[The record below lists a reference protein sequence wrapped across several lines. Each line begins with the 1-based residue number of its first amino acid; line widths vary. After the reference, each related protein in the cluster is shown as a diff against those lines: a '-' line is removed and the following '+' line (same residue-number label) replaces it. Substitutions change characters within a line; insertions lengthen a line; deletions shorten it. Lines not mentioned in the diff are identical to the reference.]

1 MPDITVDAHVDSFMA
16 NAMSASNKTT
26 LKSRL
31 EAEDAGIAR
40 STTFVNGQNFT
51 GETLQIYGDI
61 PYGWQS
67 FNGGAVGLVIG
78 TSCVNIGDYAFEFS
92 NISGTVVIPKSVL
105 NIGEGSFGSCISL
118 TEVVLQEPLE
128 TIGNYCFAGS
138 GLTGT
143 LVIPPSVTSIG
154 VGAFFYCTALTAVD
168 CYVTRDIMN
177 VPFALDGTGVT
188 TIAARASDSTWT
200 AGADT
205 IGGKAVTVVKNL

>member
-40 STTFVNGQNFT
+40 STTFVNGQNYT
-51 GETLQIYGDI
+51 GETLQVYGDI
-61 PYGWQS
+61 PNSWQS

-78 TSCVNIGDYAFEFS
+78 TSCVNIGDQAFEYS
-92 NISGTVVIPKSVL
+92 NIGTTVVIPKSVL
-105 NIGEGSFGSCISL
+105 NIGDSSFNSMGSL
-118 TEVVLQEPLE
+118 NEVVLQEPLE
-128 TIGNYCFAGS
+128 TIGDYCFAGS
-138 GLTGT
+138 SLTGT
-143 LVIPPSVTSIG
+143 VVIPPSVTSIG
-154 VGAFFYCTALTAVD
+154 QGAFYYCSSLTAVE

-177 VPFALDGTGVT
+177 ATFALDGTGVT
-188 TIAARASDSTWT
+188 TIAARASDNTWT

-205 IGGKAVTVVKNL
+205 IGGKAVTVVKSL

>member
-1 MPDITVDAHVDSFMA
+1 MSNITVDAHVDSFMA

-51 GETLQIYGDI
+51 GETLQVYGDI
-61 PYGWQS
+61 PYNWQG

-78 TSCVNIGDYAFEFS
+78 TSCVNIGDLSFEYT

-105 NIGEGSFGSCISL
+105 NIGYGVFSSTGSM
-118 TEVVLQEPLE
+118 TEIVLQEPLE
-128 TIGNYCFAGS
+128 TIGDSCFSGS
-138 GLTGT
+138 GLAGT
-143 LVIPPSVTSIG
+143 VVIPPSVTSIG
-154 VGAFFYCTALTAVD
+154 YGAFYFCASLTAVD

-177 VPFALDGTGVT
+177 APFALDGTGVT
-188 TIAARASDSTWT
+188 TIAARASDNTWT

-205 IGGKAVTVVKNL
+205 IGGKAVTVVKSL

>member
-40 STTFVNGQNFT
+40 STTFVNGQNYT
-51 GETLQIYGDI
+51 GETLQVYGDI
-61 PYGWQS
+61 PYSWQG

-78 TSCVNIGDYAFEFS
+78 TSCVNIGDLAFEYT

-105 NIGEGSFGSCISL
+105 NIGHYAFSSTGSL
-118 TEVVLQEPLE
+118 NEVVLQEPLQ
-128 TIGNYCFAGS
+128 TIGNGCFSGS
-138 GLTGT
+138 GLAGT
-143 LVIPPSVTSIG
+143 VVIPPSITSIG
-154 VGAFFYCTALTAVD
+154 DWVFFYCFNLTSVE

-177 VPFALDGTGVT
+177 RPSALANSGVT
-188 TIAARASDSTWT
+188 TIAVRASDNTWT